1 MNYAFID
8 YENLKGNKLKH
19 LIFDENLIIYFF
31 YTNSDTKI
39 DLSVIEHITK
49 NKSIIKCYKVSN
61 GTQNALDFQLSTF
74 LGYIIGKHKDTINQD
89 EYIIYSE
96 DTGFDKVVSFW
107 KEKYNINIKRVY
119 NHTINDIDTSSFK
132 CPHVTPKDFIG
143 INLFGYE
150 DVVVNVCN
158 HLVSK
163 NEIHN
168 ELDRITKNSKLATKI
183 YHNIKPILV
192 HKGYC

>member
-132 CPHVTPKDFIG
+132 CPHVTIKDFVG
-143 INLFGYE
+143 VNMFGYD

-168 ELDRITKNSKLATKI
+168 ELDRIIKNSKLTTKI
-183 YHNIKPILV
+183 YHNIKHILIM
-192 HKGYC
+192 KGYV